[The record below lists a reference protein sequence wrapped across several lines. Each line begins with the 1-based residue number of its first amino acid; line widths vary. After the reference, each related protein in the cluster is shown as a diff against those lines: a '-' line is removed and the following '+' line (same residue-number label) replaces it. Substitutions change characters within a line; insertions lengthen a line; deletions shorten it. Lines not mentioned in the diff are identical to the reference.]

1 MTLPVS
7 HLDSLREKSFE
18 LGVATVGAPLQPFMI
33 YSPGAR
39 MHQCLQPEDNKKEI
53 KTKVECMEDVACDH
67 RKAEE
72 KGEEIDVGI
81 GTG

>member
-1 MTLPVS
+1 
-7 HLDSLREKSFE
+7 
-18 LGVATVGAPLQPFMI
+18 
-33 YSPGAR
+33 
-39 MHQCLQPEDNKKEI
+39 MHQCLQLENNKKEI